1 MKNITLTAA
10 VSEAVD
16 QKIKSLE
23 IKVRRLEARLLRQN
37 QTISDLKKGA
47 AFSKEKRDSLQ
58 RVVETLLQE
67 LQDKDWVE
75 LDNYYA

>member
-58 RVVETLLQE
+58 RAVETLFQE
-67 LQDKDWVE
+67 LKDEDWVTI
-75 LDNYYA
+75 DNYYD

>member
-58 RVVETLLQE
+58 RVVETL
-67 LQDKDWVE
+67 
-75 LDNYYA
+75 